1 MPSAWDDPPEARGVP
16 FAAPTLTRVV
26 KGLLIANAAVFVLQW
41 VLLEGWF
48 PRAFEFVVEA
58 FALNP
63 RQWVAHFP
71 LVPVWQLLSYG
82 FLHGGP
88 THVLFNMLF
97 LYFLGTMLEAEIGG
111 RRFLVFYLVSSA
123 LAGACQLA
131 LGLALGQAAPI
142 VGASG
147 GVLAVVF
154 AMATLRPGMRV
165 IFILVPVTLR
175 TVALIHLGMDL
186 FGALSQLKGHA
197 SDAASFA
204 HLTGALFGFL
214 AVRRRWIWR
223 DPLAEVEDWRERREH
238 ERGASDEAQLDEL
251 LAKIAR
257 EGIHA
262 LSSRERA
269 FLKRV
274 SQRKQG

>member
-1 MPSAWDDPPEARGVP
+1 MPAAWEDPPETRGVSFAVPP
-16 FAAPTLTRVV
+16 FTRVV
-26 KGLLIANAAVFVLQW
+26 KAIVLANAAVFLLQW
-41 VLLEGWF
+41 VLLWEWF
-48 PRAFEFVVEA
+48 PRTFQFVSDA

-63 RQWVAHFP
+63 LQWKSGFP
-71 LVPVWQLLSYG
+71 LVPLWQLLTYG
-82 FLHGGP
+82 FLHGGAS
-88 THVLFNMLF
+88 HVLFNMLF

-111 RRFLVFYLVSSA
+111 RRFLVFYLVSVV
-123 LAGACQLA
+123 LAGACQLV
-131 LGLALGQAAPI
+131 LGLALGQEAPI

-154 AMATLRPGMRV
+154 AMATLRPTMRV
-165 IFILVPVTLR
+165 ILIIVPVTLR
-175 TVALIHLGMDL
+175 TVALIRLGLDL
-186 FGALSQLKGHA
+186 FDVLGQLKGHG

-214 AVRRRWIWR
+214 AVRQRWIWR
-223 DPLAEVEDWRERREH
+223 DPLAEVGDWRARRAE

-251 LAKIAR
+251 LGKINR

-262 LSSRERA
+262 LSARERA

-274 SQRKQG
+274 SQRRQG